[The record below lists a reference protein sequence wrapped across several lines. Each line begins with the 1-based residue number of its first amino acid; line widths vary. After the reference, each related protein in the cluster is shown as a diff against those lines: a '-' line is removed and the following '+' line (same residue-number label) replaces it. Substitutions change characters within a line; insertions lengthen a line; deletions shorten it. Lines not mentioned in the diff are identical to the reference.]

1 MAKKKIVFEETT
13 RTIDEST
20 GELLTTTN
28 KQVSFADK
36 EPDYVKL
43 YISDI
48 VRLKDLPPSADKV
61 LMEIIGQMGYSNIFA
76 AYAPIKRVMI
86 KNLDISMNT
95 LNKSIDQLHKKG
107 ILIRIERG
115 VYLVDPNLFARGSW
129 DDIKNIRLTIEYDG
143 TTGQKKLTS
152 DAPEKL
158 KQLQIH
164 F

>member
-20 GELLTTTN
+20 GELLQTTN
-28 KQVSFADK
+28 KQVSFAEK

-95 LNKSIDQLHKKG
+95 LNKAIDQLHKKG
-107 ILIRIERG
+107 ILVRIERG

-129 DDIKNIRLTIEYDG
+129 DDIKNIRLTIEYDAD
-143 TTGQKKLTS
+143 TGQKKLTS